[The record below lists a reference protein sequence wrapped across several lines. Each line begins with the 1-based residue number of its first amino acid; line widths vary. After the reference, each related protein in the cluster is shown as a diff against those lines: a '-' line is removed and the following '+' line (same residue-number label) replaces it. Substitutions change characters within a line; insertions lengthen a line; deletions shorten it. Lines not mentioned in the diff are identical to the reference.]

1 MRMAMGTHK
10 QREKH
15 EDIWI
20 AHTELPLAPGH
31 AFYQRLNGLLEA
43 DRSTS
48 LSRAVAASWWNAPL
62 PTAYE
67 TGGTRRMHLRGHRS
81 ILKRQL
87 IQVGAFNLSL
97 IPPKLMGP
105 PRRGSGETAA
115 AYCFCWHIS
124 YSHAGKA
131 GIGCAGAESRCPARN
146 TWQAHEAECAAG
158 RAEMQLLKP
167 GAAKHVKGQSCS
179 AHPAPDAT
187 ESLAAG
193 GRWYR

>member
-1 MRMAMGTHK
+1 VVQLWMREQKVLKYTQTLFVEYAQAMGTHK

-131 GIGCAGAESRCPARN
+131 GNRLCRSRISMSRTKYLASSRSRVRCWPCRN
-146 TWQAHEAECAAG
+146 AA
-158 RAEMQLLKP
+158 
-167 GAAKHVKGQSCS
+167 
-179 AHPAPDAT
+179 T
-187 ESLAAG
+187 
-193 GRWYR
+193 